1 MIVPFIDDSNSCRLT
16 ADLARSLNQVLL
28 AFLDGNGFTN
38 FLGHIGARL
47 VGNGSANVTNLGNTF
62 LGRDGNAGLLF
73 LQAAIFLGVVSA
85 LLAVN
90 AVLPGNV
97 PAVVEGL
104 LVTDFLGLLVADFL
118 LDISANGSG
127 PHGFFPSRRD
137 DLRGIRS
144 ARRNSEIGTFVLLT
158 GLLIGFLVQASLPD
172 AMNRFPNL
180 RHVATLLDGMHRTD
194 LFEMSYANVLLQGL
208 AFLLEDFGTNRFV
221 GALLLPNDVAER
233 NGNSL
238 AFLLHDVR
246 ARLLFLGV
254 AFSGLSDPAIGYD
267 LLFASVIVLGPA
279 FFLPDFVENRFAL
292 SDVRNGMNGSG
303 YDDAAAIAMTFILTG
318 LQRSL
323 KVALGS
329 LDSGFLLLL
338 QGLEVVGCG

>member
-1 MIVPFIDDSNSCRLT
+1 
-16 ADLARSLNQVLL
+16 
-28 AFLDGNGFTN
+28 
-38 FLGHIGARL
+38 

-118 LDISANGSG
+118 LDISANGSS
-127 PHGFFPSRRD
+127 PHGCFPSRRD
-137 DLRGIRS
+137 NLRGIRS

-279 FFLPDFVENRFAL
+279 FLFPDFVENRFAL
-292 SDVRNGMNGSG
+292 ADVRNGMNGYGSG